1 MIQFSKVTV
10 QLLLSG
16 IWNCGG
22 FIWRQ
27 WLPPWWPSSIPK
39 TINIW
44 KNSSRFSVTHLKRW
58 KEMTSSCQKFT
69 YFYYSNSFH
78 SFIHCLVSTRRRRV
92 GWILKQKG
100 KSENELQR
108 WTIQG
113 MLPCAKSPDD
123 MWESSGSIAELEFDE
138 DIIHRTIVVQ
148 YFNCSLLVE
157 HPAVNHDCNTPN
169 STLPLHQTMHILH
182 KPGCHQIKI

>member
-1 MIQFSKVTV
+1 MVGSSGDNDCHPDGLPAFQKPSTFGKIQADF
-10 QLLLSG
+10 QLL
-16 IWNCGG
+16 
-22 FIWRQ
+22 
-27 WLPPWWPSSIPK
+27 
-39 TINIW
+39 IW
-44 KNSSRFSVTHLKRW
+44 KGEKRW
-58 KEMTSSCQKFT
+58 YPLVKSSHI
-69 YFYYSNSFH
+69 FYYSNLFH
-78 SFIHCLVSTRRRRV
+78 SFIHCLVSTRRWRV
-92 GWILKQKG
+92 GWILKQRG

-182 KPGCHQIKI
+182 KTGCHQIKK